1 MISLFRTF
9 FFWTLALAVAA
20 IAVANRKSTL
30 LSFDPF
36 SADQPAIALQLPL
49 FWIILSAALV
59 GRYKK
64 NVLLMSLL
72 ISLIAATLYY
82 VTQMVTMLLAKN
94 ESVSPAAGAFA
105 PIIIFS
111 ALVLALFKARPA

>member
-1 MISLFRTF
+1 MTSLFRTF

-59 GRYKK
+59 GI
-64 NVLLMSLL
+64 VLGGWSSWLAQAPLRRTIREQEDRIRRLEREIEAAQS
-72 ISLIAATLYY
+72 IIAKPATGN
-82 VTQMVTMLLAKN
+82 A
-94 ESVSPAAGAFA
+94 
-105 PIIIFS
+105 I
-111 ALVLALFKARPA
+111 ARR

>member
-1 MISLFRTF
+1 MTSLFRTF

-59 GRYKK
+59 GI
-64 NVLLMSLL
+64 VLGGWSSWLAQAPLRRTIREQEDRIRRLEREIEAAQS
-72 ISLIAATLYY
+72 IIAKPT
-82 VTQMVTMLLAKN
+82 TGT
-94 ESVSPAAGAFA
+94 S
-105 PIIIFS
+105 IT
-111 ALVLALFKARPA
+111 RR

>member
-49 FWIILSAALV
+49 FWIILAAALV
-59 GRYKK
+59 GI
-64 NVLLMSLL
+64 VLGGWSSWLAQAPLRRTIREQEDRIRRLEREIEAAQS
-72 ISLIAATLYY
+72 IIA
-82 VTQMVTMLLAKN
+82 Q
-94 ESVSPAAGAFA
+94 PAPSSA
-105 PIIIFS
+105 PR
-111 ALVLALFKARPA
+111 LGRN

>member
-36 SADQPAIALQLPL
+36 SADEPAIALQLPL

-59 GRYKK
+59 GI
-64 NVLLMSLL
+64 VLGGWSSWLAQAPLRRTIREQEDRIRRLEREIEAAQS
-72 ISLIAATLYY
+72 IIA
-82 VTQMVTMLLAKN
+82 K
-94 ESVSPAAGAFA
+94 PASGNA
-105 PIIIFS
+105 I
-111 ALVLALFKARPA
+111 ARR

>member
-9 FFWTLALAVAA
+9 FFWSLALAVAA

-49 FWIILSAALV
+49 FWIILAAALV
-59 GRYKK
+59 GI
-64 NVLLMSLL
+64 VLGGWSSWLAQAPLRRTIREQEDRIRRLEREIEAAQSIIAKPASPRAIG
-72 ISLIAATLYY
+72 IS
-82 VTQMVTMLLAKN
+82 K
-94 ESVSPAAGAFA
+94 S
-105 PIIIFS
+105 
-111 ALVLALFKARPA
+111 

>member
-59 GRYKK
+59 GI
-64 NVLLMSLL
+64 VLGGWSSWLAQAPLRRTIREQDDRIRRLEREIEAAQS
-72 ISLIAATLYY
+72 IIAKPATGN
-82 VTQMVTMLLAKN
+82 A
-94 ESVSPAAGAFA
+94 
-105 PIIIFS
+105 I
-111 ALVLALFKARPA
+111 ARR

>member
-59 GRYKK
+59 GI
-64 NVLLMSLL
+64 VLGGWSSWLAQAPLRRTIREQEDRIRRLEREIEAAQS
-72 ISLIAATLYY
+72 IIAKPT
-82 VTQMVTMLLAKN
+82 TGT
-94 ESVSPAAGAFA
+94 S
-105 PIIIFS
+105 IT
-111 ALVLALFKARPA
+111 RR

>member
-9 FFWTLALAVAA
+9 FFWSLALAVAA

-59 GRYKK
+59 GI
-64 NVLLMSLL
+64 VLGGWSSWLAQAPLRRTIREQEDRIRRLEREIEAAQS
-72 ISLIAATLYY
+72 IIAKPATGN
-82 VTQMVTMLLAKN
+82 A
-94 ESVSPAAGAFA
+94 
-105 PIIIFS
+105 I
-111 ALVLALFKARPA
+111 ARR

>member
-9 FFWTLALAVAA
+9 FFWSLALAVAA

-59 GRYKK
+59 GI
-64 NVLLMSLL
+64 VLGGWSSWLAQAPLRRTIREQEDGIRRLEREIEAAQSIIAKPASPRAIG
-72 ISLIAATLYY
+72 IS
-82 VTQMVTMLLAKN
+82 K
-94 ESVSPAAGAFA
+94 S
-105 PIIIFS
+105 
-111 ALVLALFKARPA
+111 

>member
-59 GRYKK
+59 GI
-64 NVLLMSLL
+64 VLGGWSSWLAQAPLRRTIREQEDRIRRLEREVEAAQS
-72 ISLIAATLYY
+72 IIA
-82 VTQMVTMLLAKN
+82 K
-94 ESVSPAAGAFA
+94 PAPSSA
-105 PIIIFS
+105 PR
-111 ALVLALFKARPA
+111 LGRN

>member
-59 GRYKK
+59 GI
-64 NVLLMSLL
+64 VLGGWSSWLAQAPLRRTIREQEDRIRRLEREIEAAQS
-72 ISLIAATLYY
+72 IIA
-82 VTQMVTMLLAKN
+82 K
-94 ESVSPAAGAFA
+94 PAAGNA
-105 PIIIFS
+105 I
-111 ALVLALFKARPA
+111 ARR

>member
-1 MISLFRTF
+1 MTSLFRTF

-59 GRYKK
+59 GI
-64 NVLLMSLL
+64 VLGGWSSWLAQAPLRRTIREQEDRIRRLEREIEAAQSIIAKPASPRAIG
-72 ISLIAATLYY
+72 IS
-82 VTQMVTMLLAKN
+82 K
-94 ESVSPAAGAFA
+94 S
-105 PIIIFS
+105 
-111 ALVLALFKARPA
+111 

>member
-9 FFWTLALAVAA
+9 FFWSLALAVAA

-49 FWIILSAALV
+49 FWIILAAALV
-59 GRYKK
+59 GI
-64 NVLLMSLL
+64 VLGGWSSWLAQAPLRRTIREQEDRIRRLEREIEAAQS
-72 ISLIAATLYY
+72 IIAKPATG
-82 VTQMVTMLLAKN
+82 TAIT
-94 ESVSPAAGAFA
+94 
-105 PIIIFS
+105 
-111 ALVLALFKARPA
+111 RR

>member
-49 FWIILSAALV
+49 FWTTLSAALD
-59 GRYKK
+59 GI
-64 NVLLMSLL
+64 VLGGWSSWLAQAPLRRTIRDQDDRIRRLEREIEAAQS
-72 ISLIAATLYY
+72 IIAKPATGN
-82 VTQMVTMLLAKN
+82 A
-94 ESVSPAAGAFA
+94 
-105 PIIIFS
+105 I
-111 ALVLALFKARPA
+111 ARR

>member
-9 FFWTLALAVAA
+9 FFWSLALAVAA

-49 FWIILSAALV
+49 FWIILAAALV
-59 GRYKK
+59 GI
-64 NVLLMSLL
+64 VLGGWSSWLAQAPLRRTIREQEDRIRRLEREIEAAQS
-72 ISLIAATLYY
+72 IIA
-82 VTQMVTMLLAKN
+82 K
-94 ESVSPAAGAFA
+94 PAAGNA
-105 PIIIFS
+105 I
-111 ALVLALFKARPA
+111 ARR

>member
-1 MISLFRTF
+1 MTSLFRTF

-59 GRYKK
+59 GI
-64 NVLLMSLL
+64 VLGGWSSWLAQAPLRRTIREQEDRIRRLEREIEAAQS
-72 ISLIAATLYY
+72 IIAKPATG
-82 VTQMVTMLLAKN
+82 TSIT
-94 ESVSPAAGAFA
+94 
-105 PIIIFS
+105 
-111 ALVLALFKARPA
+111 RR

>member
-59 GRYKK
+59 GI
-64 NVLLMSLL
+64 VLGGWSSWLAQAPLRRTIREQEDRIRRLEREIEAAQS
-72 ISLIAATLYY
+72 IIA
-82 VTQMVTMLLAKN
+82 K
-94 ESVSPAAGAFA
+94 PASGNA
-105 PIIIFS
+105 I
-111 ALVLALFKARPA
+111 ARR

>member
-59 GRYKK
+59 GI
-64 NVLLMSLL
+64 VLGGWSSWLAQAPLRRTIREQEDRIRRLEREIEAAQSIIAKPASPRAIG
-72 ISLIAATLYY
+72 IS
-82 VTQMVTMLLAKN
+82 K
-94 ESVSPAAGAFA
+94 S
-105 PIIIFS
+105 
-111 ALVLALFKARPA
+111 

>member
-59 GRYKK
+59 GI
-64 NVLLMSLL
+64 VLGGWSSWLAQAPLRRTIREQEDRIRRLEREIEAAQS
-72 ISLIAATLYY
+72 IIAKPTSGNA
-82 VTQMVTMLLAKN
+82 
-94 ESVSPAAGAFA
+94 
-105 PIIIFS
+105 I
-111 ALVLALFKARPA
+111 ARR

>member
-1 MISLFRTF
+1 MTSLFRTF

-36 SADQPAIALQLPL
+36 SANQPAIALQLPL

-59 GRYKK
+59 GI
-64 NVLLMSLL
+64 VLGGWSSWLAQAPLRRTIREQEDRIRRLEREIEAAQS
-72 ISLIAATLYY
+72 IIAKPATGN
-82 VTQMVTMLLAKN
+82 A
-94 ESVSPAAGAFA
+94 
-105 PIIIFS
+105 I
-111 ALVLALFKARPA
+111 ARR

>member
-9 FFWTLALAVAA
+9 FFWSLALAVAA

-59 GRYKK
+59 GI
-64 NVLLMSLL
+64 VLGGWSSWLAQAPLRRTIREQEDRIRRLEREIEAAQS
-72 ISLIAATLYY
+72 IIAKPATGN
-82 VTQMVTMLLAKN
+82 A
-94 ESVSPAAGAFA
+94 
-105 PIIIFS
+105 I
-111 ALVLALFKARPA
+111 ARC